1 MSILERCVLLEV
13 ADGHEHGPG
22 CGHQRVQHDDHWD
35 FLVGPWCRA
44 VPFLAYRLKFSVRL
58 GRAGRVAQG

>member
-44 VPFLAYRLKFSVRL
+44 VPFLAYRLKF
-58 GRAGRVAQG
+58 